1 MIKEYKTEERKI
13 AMAMSLEKR
22 EKISQERRS
31 AILDAA
37 ISLFDDKG
45 YVNTTISDI
54 ARQADMSNGL
64 IYHYFSSKEDILR
77 SYGQSIKECEE
88 HVMSQPTGT
97 DSLRE
102 FCRRV
107 LLDYEVTQYH
117 SPIRILIT
125 CYGQGEVKEDD
136 LGFPFNDYGKT
147 FLAAIIKKG
156 QDAGE
161 FRRGD
166 PAILGDI
173 LWHTIIGYTI
183 HRMNYGKDKISIPD
197 IELLLDTVR

>member
-1 MIKEYKTEERKI
+1 
-13 AMAMSLEKR
+13 MAISLEKR
-22 EKISQERRS
+22 EKISQERRH
-31 AILDAA
+31 AILNAA
-37 ISLFDDKG
+37 LSLFDDKG
-45 YVNTTISDI
+45 YANTTISDI

-64 IYHYFSSKEDILR
+64 IYHYFSSKEAILR
-77 SYGQSIKECEE
+77 SYGQTIKDCEE
-88 HVMSQPTGT
+88 VVMSQPTAT

-107 LLDYEVTQYH
+107 LLDYEETLYH
-117 SPIRILIT
+117 APIRILIA
-125 CYGQGEVKEDD
+125 CYGQGELKEEE

-147 FLAAIIKKG
+147 FLASIIKRG

-161 FRRGD
+161 FRNGD

-183 HRMNYGKDKISIPD
+183 HRMNYGKDKIRIPD
-197 IELLLDTVR
+197 IELLLDTIR